1 MDFFEHQ
8 EQARRRTGL
17 LVVGYAAAVLMTI
30 TAVYAVLVVLLRD
43 EEGIA
48 WWQAEIFLGV
58 ALLLGLLILGGS
70 LFKISALSAGGAK
83 VASMLGAR
91 EVSPDTTD
99 PDERRLLNVVEEM
112 AIASGVSTPSV
123 YVIDENGINAFA
135 AGFRTSDAVIGVTK
149 GCLQQLSRD
158 ELQGVIAHE
167 YSHIINGDMRLNIRL
182 IGVLHGLLMIH
193 LLGMIM
199 LRMMVFSGGGR
210 HRRRSSSSRGGG
222 DGKAAI
228 VMFVLGLAMTII
240 GLIGVLFG
248 RIIKSAVSR
257 QREHL
262 ADAAAVQFT
271 RNPAGLAG
279 ALKKI
284 GGLSDG
290 SRVRDPHAEELS
302 HLFFANGL
310 ATSWLGLMA
319 SHPPLKERIR
329 RLDPAFAG
337 QAGSAAT
344 ASAAASRHVTAQ
356 AAADDMTA
364 GAMGLAGKSETTA
377 TTATTTHRPSR
388 DIAMRPEQIT
398 ASIGTL
404 TAGRLEAARNMLSAL
419 PAALRQRL
427 HDTDDAA
434 AAVLAL
440 LSSDKPEAAAI
451 QLKILEKAGDEW
463 PSRVDEMKKGLKGL
477 DSSLRLAV
485 VDLALPA
492 LHQLTPQRY
501 QQFRQW
507 CLDFVAAD
515 KQVSVFEYA
524 LLGIIE
530 RHLTARFT
538 KTKKTVVQYYALK
551 PLIPDAVV
559 LLGVLARFGNEN
571 DHDQAAEVFAAGIK
585 KLDPTLNVSLPS
597 ETECT
602 LSAFD
607 HALNR
612 WRQAAMPLRQRLLQ
626 AGAVCVTANNRVTVD
641 EGNLLRAVADAFDV
655 PMPPLIADDSM

>member
-17 LVVGYAAAVLMTI
+17 LVLGYAAAVLLTI
-30 TAVYAVLVVLLRD
+30 TAVYAVLVVVLRD
-43 EEGIA
+43 EDGIA
-48 WWQAEIFLGV
+48 WWQAEIFFGV

-83 VASMLGAR
+83 VAAMLGAR

-123 YVIDENGINAFA
+123 YLIDENGINAFA
-135 AGFRTSDAVIGVTK
+135 AGFRPADAVIGVTK

-167 YSHIINGDMRLNIRL
+167 YSHIVNGDMRLNIRL

-199 LRMMVFSGGGR
+199 LRMMFFSGGR
-210 HRRRSSSSRGGG
+210 HRRRSSSGRGGG
-222 DGKAAI
+222 DGRAAI
-228 VMFVLGLAMTII
+228 LMFVLGLAMTII
-240 GLIGVLFG
+240 GLIGVFFG

-271 RNPAGLAG
+271 RNPSGLAG
-279 ALKKI
+279 ALRKI

-310 ATSWLGLMA
+310 ASSWLGLMA

-337 QAGSAAT
+337 PADRAEAST
-344 ASAAASRHVTAQ
+344 ASRPQTAQ
-356 AAADDMTA
+356 AAGDDMTA
-364 GAMGLAGKSETTA
+364 GAVGLAGQSA
-377 TTATTTHRPSR
+377 TRAAAPAAATGQPRSR
-388 DIAMRPEQIT
+388 DSAMRPEQMT
-398 ASIGTL
+398 ASIGML
-404 TAGRLEAARNMLSAL
+404 SADRLDAARNMLAAL
-419 PAALRQRL
+419 PSTLRKRL
-427 HDTDDAA
+427 HDTNDAM

-440 LSSDKPEAAAI
+440 LLSDKSEAAAI
-451 QLKILEKAGDEW
+451 QRETLEKAGDPW
-463 PSRVDEMKKGLKGL
+463 PARVDDMKKDLQGL

-492 LHQLTPQRY
+492 LHQLKQPQY

-515 KQVSVFEYA
+515 EQVSVFEYA
-524 LLGIIE
+524 LLGMIE
-530 RHLTARFT
+530 RHLTARFS
-538 KTKKTVVQYYALK
+538 KAKKPIVQYYALK
-551 PLIPDAVV
+551 PLIPDAVI

-571 DHDQAAEVFAAGIK
+571 DPEQASEVFKAGIK
-585 KLDPTLNVSLPS
+585 KLDASLDVDLPAES
-597 ETECT
+597 ECT

-626 AGAVCVTANNRVTVD
+626 AGAVCVTANQLVTVD

-655 PMPPLIADDSM
+655 PMPPLVDGPSR